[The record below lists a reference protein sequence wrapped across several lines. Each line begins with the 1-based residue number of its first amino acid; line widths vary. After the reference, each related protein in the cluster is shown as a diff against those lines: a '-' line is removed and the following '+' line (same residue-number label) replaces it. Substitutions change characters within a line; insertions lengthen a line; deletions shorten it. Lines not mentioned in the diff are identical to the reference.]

1 MVKVNVEMLEAQV
14 VLELV
19 RALVAE
25 KPGMLELVKEGLERH
40 VKMS

>member
-1 MVKVNVEMLEAQV
+1 LVKVNVEMLEALG

-19 RALVAE
+19 RENVGVPE
-25 KPGMLELVKEGLERH
+25 MVKEGLERH